1 MIKLLPLLAA
11 LVSGAFPNNGWEAS
25 DFQTSFDAS
34 SIRDDVDWPDLPDIK
49 TLSEN
54 TA

>member
-1 MIKLLPLLAA
+1 MIKLLPLLATF
-11 LVSGAFPNNGWEAS
+11 VSGAFPNNGWEAS

-34 SIRDDVDWPDLPDIK
+34 SIRDDVDWPELPDKK
-49 TLSEN
+49 TLSDN